1 MAEVILMPRLSDT
14 MTEGVI
20 AAWHKKVGD
29 TVKKGDLL
37 AEVETDKAT
46 MDLESYK
53 DGTLL
58 YVGTDKGGK
67 IEVNDLLAIIG
78 APGEDIASLVKQGA
92 AANGGSAA
100 PAAAPATTQTAPAQ
114 AAPAQGTPAQG
125 SAPAAANKGVPAPV
139 QAAPTQ
145 TAAANTATTTAA
157 ASGLDLSQIQEVI
170 LMPRLSDTMT
180 EGVIADW
187 HKKVGD
193 TVKKGDILADIETD
207 KATMELESYKEG
219 KLLYVGAQKG
229 EKIAVNDLLAVIG
242 DESKVDLQKIIA
254 ASKTKTG
261 AAPSNAQP
269 ADQQTSQTSQ
279 TSQAS
284 QASQA
289 TQPAAAAGANGAPAQ
304 ENSGLSVSADGRI
317 KASPLAKKLAAEKGI
332 DISKVSGSGDNGRIV
347 KKDVDS
353 FVPGKAETPVQAQG
367 SPGGAP
373 AKSFVPAA
381 STGQVSFDEVPVS
394 QMRKVIAKR
403 LAESKFSAP
412 HFYVTM
418 SIDMGNAVESR
429 TRLNEVA
436 PVKISFNDLVL
447 KAVAVALKQHP
458 AVNSSWLGDKIR
470 INHHV
475 NIGVAVAVEDGLLVP
490 VVRFADTK
498 SLSQIATEVK
508 DLAQRAKNKKL
519 QPADW
524 EGSTFTISNLGMFG
538 VDEFTAI
545 INPPDACILA
555 VGAIQNIPIVKNGAV
570 VAGHIM
576 KLTLS
581 CDHRVVD
588 GATGSAFLQTLKGL
602 LEEPLR
608 MLV

>member
-29 TVKKGDLL
+29 AVKKGDLL

-58 YVGTDKGGK
+58 YTGTDKGGK
-67 IEVNDLLAIIG
+67 IQVNDLLAIIG
-78 APGEDIASLVKQGA
+78 APGEDISNLVKGGKDA
-92 AANGGSAA
+92 AAAA
-100 PAAAPATTQTAPAQ
+100 PAAPAASNAPAVP
-114 AAPAQGTPAQG
+114 
-125 SAPAAANKGVPAPV
+125 APAAAEP
-139 QAAPTQ
+139 
-145 TAAANTATTTAA
+145 
-157 ASGLDLSQIQEVI
+157 GLDLSKEESVI

-187 HKKVGD
+187 HKNVGD
-193 TVKKGDILADIETD
+193 AVKKGDILADIETD

-219 KLLYVGAQKG
+219 KLLYVGAKKG

-242 DESKVDLQKIIA
+242 EEKKVDLGKIVAAAKNKGAA
-254 ASKTKTG
+254 ASG
-261 AAPSNAQP
+261 AA
-269 ADQQTSQTSQ
+269 
-279 TSQAS
+279 QAS
-284 QASQA
+284 GRTPASG
-289 TQPAAAAGANGAPAQ
+289 AAAATAPAGAPSTAA
-304 ENSGLSVSADGRI
+304 ETSHSGLSVSADGRI

-332 DISKVSGSGDNGRIV
+332 DISKVPGSGDNGRIV
-347 KKDVDS
+347 KKDVDR
-353 FVPGKAETPVQAQG
+353 FTPAAAATSQPAAG
-367 SPGGAP
+367 TAAAP
-373 AKSFVPAA
+373 AAPA
-381 STGQVSFDEVPVS
+381 GQVSYEEVPVS
-394 QMRKVIAKR
+394 QMRKAIAKR
-403 LAESKFSAP
+403 LAESKFTAP

-418 SIDMGNAVESR
+418 TVDMDKVIESR
-429 TRLNEVA
+429 VKMNEVS
-436 PVKISFNDLVL
+436 PVKISFNDIVL

-458 AVNSSWLGDKIR
+458 AINSSWLGDKIR

-475 NIGVAVAVEDGLLVP
+475 NIGVAVAIEDGLLVP

-498 SLSQIATEVK
+498 SLSQIAAEVK

-519 QPADW
+519 QPAEW
-524 EGSTFTISNLGMFG
+524 EGSTFTISNMGMFG

-555 VGAIQNIPIVKNGAV
+555 VSSIQAVPVVRNGAV
-570 VAGHIM
+570 VPGNIM

-588 GATGSAFLQTLKGL
+588 GATGSAFLQTVKSL

-608 MLV
+608 MMI

>member
-29 TVKKGDLL
+29 SVKKGDLL

-58 YVGTDKGGK
+58 FTGTDKGGK
-67 IEVNDLLAIIG
+67 IQVNDLLAIIG
-78 APGEDIASLVKQGA
+78 KPGEDISTLVKNGKPA
-92 AANGGSAA
+92 AAA
-100 PAAAPATTQTAPAQ
+100 PAAAPAAPAS
-114 AAPAQGTPAQG
+114 AAPSPAPAPAPA
-125 SAPAAANKGVPAPV
+125 SSTKAPAPAAA
-139 QAAPTQ
+139 
-145 TAAANTATTTAA
+145 
-157 ASGLDLSQIQEVI
+157 GLDLASMQEVI

-193 TVKKGDILADIETD
+193 SVKKGDILADIETD

-219 KLLYVGAQKG
+219 KLLFTGAEKG
-229 EKIAVNDLLAVIG
+229 QKIAVNDLLAIIG
-242 DESKVDLQKIIA
+242 EEGKVNVQQIVDAAKNKGGAAAPAANAA
-254 ASKTKTG
+254 ASEPVPETTPAKAATETTG
-261 AAPSNAQP
+261 
-269 ADQQTSQTSQ
+269 DVHTL
-279 TSQAS
+279 
-284 QASQA
+284 
-289 TQPAAAAGANGAPAQ
+289 NG
-304 ENSGLSVSADGRI
+304 NGRI
-317 KASPLAKKLAAEKGI
+317 KASPLAKKLASEKGI
-332 DISKVSGSGDNGRIV
+332 DLSQLHGSGDYGRII
-347 KKDVDS
+347 KKDV
-353 FVPGKAETPVQAQG
+353 AEYTPSAA
-367 SPGGAP
+367 SAAP
-373 AKSFVPAA
+373 ATAQKSAPAQTVPV
-381 STGQVSFDEVPVS
+381 GQPSFEEVPVS

-403 LAESKFSAP
+403 LAESMFTAP
-412 HFYVTM
+412 HFYLTITV
-418 SIDMGNAVESR
+418 DMDQAVSSR
-429 TRLNEVA
+429 VKINETA
-436 PVKISFNDLVL
+436 PVKISFNDFVL
-447 KAVAVALKQHP
+447 KATALALKKHP

-498 SLSQIATEVK
+498 SLSQISAEVK
-508 DLAQRAKNKKL
+508 DFATRAKNKKL

-538 VDEFTAI
+538 IDEFTAI

-555 VGAIQNIPIVKNGAV
+555 ISSIQEIPVVKNGNV
-570 VAGHIM
+570 VPGHVM
-576 KLTLS
+576 KLTMS

-588 GATGSAFLQTLKGL
+588 GATGASFLQTLKGL